1 MSNTEGESRALDLQN
16 TYTEDIFY
24 CWEYLL
30 VLNIFENLISNS
42 KQCWGSV
49 CFWQCCG
56 SGSCPYPLD
65 ELWIWI
71 LLSSS
76 KNSTKKVLLLRKMI
90 LVDLQKVC
98 VYVCM
103 YILVEA

>member
-76 KNSTKKVLLLRKMI
+76 KNSTKIVLFLRKMI